1 MATDSSYLSAP
12 ALSRQAP
19 PRIQTSTLDVF
30 EVGLV
35 FSLIMTA
42 VWTLQGT
49 LNTAVTLASTL
60 LVIVLT
66 LRSGWSGRELGLRR
80 PLSGIVAMFALGALC
95 LAAIAGLGTFT
106 RSYGLPHAV
115 PLNRSWQYAVWALVQ
130 EFILQSFFFV
140 RLERVFGGRRA
151 VWAAAVLFAVAHIPS
166 PLLTALSFLGALFF
180 CEMFRRYRNIFP
192 LGMIH
197 AALGLT
203 IAASLPDSILHHMRV
218 GIGYLVLHH

>member
-12 ALSRQAP
+12 ALSRRAP
-19 PRIQTSTLDVF
+19 SQVRTGALDVF

-35 FSLIMTA
+35 FSLIMVA
-42 VWTLQGT
+42 VWTLQGPI
-49 LNTAVTLASTL
+49 NTVVTLSATL
-60 LVIVLT
+60 LIIVLSM
-66 LRSGWSGRELGLRR
+66 RSGWSGRELGLRT
-80 PLSGIVAMFALGALC
+80 PFSGVVVMFVLGALC
-95 LAAIAGLGTFT
+95 LAAISGIGTFT

-115 PLNRSWQYAVWALVQ
+115 PLNRAWQYAVWSLVQ

-151 VWAAAVLFAVAHIPS
+151 VWAAAVLFAIAHIPS

-180 CEMFRRYRNIFP
+180 CEMFRRYRNVFP
-192 LGMIH
+192 LGVVH